1 MSTSPAARVPKWVLG
16 SPLIIFTLIFV
27 AYPVYQ
33 GIQTGFYGLSLQNP
47 AALFTGL
54 DNFLT
59 VLTDPGF
66 HAAARFTVV
75 FALTVTAVETILGF
89 GLAVLVNREFPGKK
103 IFFTMLLVPIMVAP
117 ALLGIMFR
125 LLLNGD
131 IGLAP
136 ALLHSVGLDISL
148 FAPNTVIPLLV
159 LLDLLQWTPFAF
171 LIMYA
176 GLQSFPTDLLEA
188 ARVDGAG
195 RFRILRSIVAPIMK
209 PIVFAAVFL
218 RLIDALRTFDVIYVL
233 TAGGPGTKT
242 TTMSIYI
249 YKTAFE
255 SGQFGLA
262 AAASTIVMI
271 VLLPF
276 VPVFVKRI
284 AKPAGASR

>member
-1 MSTSPAARVPKWVLG
+1 MNTTPTARVPKWVLG

-89 GLAVLVNREFPGKK
+89 GLALLVNREFPGKR

-284 AKPAGASR
+284 ANPGGASR